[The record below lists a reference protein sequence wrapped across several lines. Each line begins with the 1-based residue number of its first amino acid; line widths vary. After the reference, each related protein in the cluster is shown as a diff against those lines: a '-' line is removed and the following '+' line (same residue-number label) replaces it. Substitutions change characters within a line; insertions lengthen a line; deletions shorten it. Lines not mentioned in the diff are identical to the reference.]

1 MFDSQYIVDARLK
14 AHFIGLS
21 SNQVALS
28 RLKRKLGKKASS
40 IWAKEFKV
48 KEGENVDVKA
58 NLLRSINYRLG
69 HNNRERYLVRCEARA
84 THLIRAFLRGQ
95 AYTTVEQKLGA
106 TTISATRVIADYFP
120 EGLVPM
126 NYKLLE
132 VIRNWVE
139 TPKEIEK

>member
-1 MFDSQYIVDARLK
+1 MFDSQYIADARLK

-28 RLKRKLGKKASS
+28 RLKRKLGKKASK
-40 IWAKEFKV
+40 IWAKEFKP

-58 NLLRSINYRLG
+58 NLLKSINYRLG

-84 THLIRAFLRGQ
+84 THLLRAFLRGQ
-95 AYTTVEQKLGA
+95 AYNRVEQNVKEG
-106 TTISATRVIADYFP
+106 TISATRVIADYFP

-126 NYKLLE
+126 EYKLVE
-132 VIRNWVE
+132 AIRNWA
-139 TPKEIEK
+139 EKPEEKQV